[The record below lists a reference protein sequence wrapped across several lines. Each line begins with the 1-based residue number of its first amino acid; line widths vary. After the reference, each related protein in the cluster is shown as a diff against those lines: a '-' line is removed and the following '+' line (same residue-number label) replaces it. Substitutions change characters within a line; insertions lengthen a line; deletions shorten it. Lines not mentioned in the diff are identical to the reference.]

1 MSSSKLPQP
10 FIHCTRRQFLV
21 TAAAFLTSAP
31 VLSRVRPRAHP
42 PSLVAIEAKVG
53 GRVGVFALDTGT
65 GRSLANRPDER
76 FALCSTF
83 KWVLA
88 AAILAQTDRVRMSLS
103 DRIAYG
109 PDDLID
115 HSPITK
121 ANIAKGSMTL
131 DALAAAAVT
140 DSDNTAANLLLE
152 KLGGPAALTAFVR
165 SVGDPVTRLDRNEPA
180 LNSNEAGDARDTT
193 SPRAMVGLVNTL
205 LCGQTLA
212 PNSRDLLLGWL
223 RACKTGGDRLRA
235 GLPRDWVVGD
245 KTGSGR
251 RGAVNDV
258 AIAFPPHRAPI
269 LIAAYLSGSSAR
281 LPALAAAHADI
292 GRWVAHELA

>member
-1 MSSSKLPQP
+1 MK
-10 FIHCTRRQFLV
+10 HGYCTRRQFFLA
-21 TAAAFLTSAP
+21 TAGTLIATP
-31 VLSRVRPRAHP
+31 VLSRVAPGGK
-42 PSLVAIEAKVG
+42 PSSLAEIELRVG

-88 AAILAQTDRVRMSLS
+88 AAILAQTDRGRMSLS

-115 HSPITK
+115 HAPITK

-131 DALAAAAVT
+131 AALAAAAVT

-152 KLGGPAALTAFVR
+152 KVGGPAAFTDFVR
-165 SVGDPVTRLDRNEPA
+165 SLGDSVTRLDRNEPA

-205 LCGQTLA
+205 LCGQALA

-223 RACKTGGDRLRA
+223 RACRTGGDRLRA

-269 LIAAYLSGSSAR
+269 LIAAYLSGSPAR
-281 LPALAAAHADI
+281 LPALAAAHADV